1 MSWVKL
7 SEPSVINRDHELT
20 RYIEKFE
27 ALEQRVIRN
36 EEEIEKIESQIAAS
50 KRFVLALAGT
60 TLTGVASIVAPMV
73 IAYLKTT

>member
-7 SEPSVINRDHELT
+7 SEPSQTDDSHELI

-36 EEEIEKIESQIAAS
+36 EEEIEKIKAQIAAS

-60 TLTGVASIVAPMV
+60 ILTGIASIVTPMV